1 MLFCHTLRFLGH
13 NNGKAINEASLNNKQ
28 VFQMNFQ
35 IKHLVILSLLSTL
48 GACSPATYS
57 KTEVVSSSIGGL
69 AGGYLGHSQFSDVLG
84 TVVGGAAG
92 ALGGLVVG
100 GHLEKKRVEEAR
112 AAKDPKRIPIT
123 KKNPKDCAIED
134 AWLEM
139 ERSSKLGASETKSWN
154 ERYLDHESHLPYQGH

>member
-1 MLFCHTLRFLGH
+1 
-13 NNGKAINEASLNNKQ
+13 
-28 VFQMNFQ
+28 MNSQ
-35 IKHLVILSLLSTL
+35 IKHLVILSLLLTL
-48 GACSPATYS
+48 GACSPSAVS
-57 KTEVVSSSIGGL
+57 KSGAVSSSIGGL
-69 AGGYLGHSQFSDVLG
+69 AGGYFGHSQFSDPVVG

-100 GHLEKKRVEEAR
+100 EHLEKKRLEEVR
-112 AAKDPKRIPIT
+112 ASKDPKRIPIT

-139 ERSSKLGASETKSWN
+139 ERSSKLGASETKPWN